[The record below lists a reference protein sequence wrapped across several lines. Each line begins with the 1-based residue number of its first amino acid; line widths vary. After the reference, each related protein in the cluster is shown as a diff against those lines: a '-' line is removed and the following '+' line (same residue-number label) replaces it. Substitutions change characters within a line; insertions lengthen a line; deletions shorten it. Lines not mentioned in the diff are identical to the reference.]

1 MPALS
6 NPRHERLAQALAAGI
21 PPDEALIVAG
31 YKARGIAA
39 RLAGRADVVGRVR
52 ELTDG
57 SDLSAVIAGLVPA
70 IHGCEA
76 AGPWIPGTS
85 PGMTAALEASASV
98 TDLPS
103 RPAPTRQWVL
113 ERLVDNVER
122 ALQLADPKD
131 PATEATARTKYD
143 GSVANR
149 ALELLGKELGMFT
162 ERTENQH
169 TLHDISDQPLTP
181 DQWAKRHVGD
191 A

>member
-1 MPALS
+1 MPALP
-6 NPRHERLAQALAAGI
+6 NPRHERLAHALTAGI
-21 PPDEALIVAG
+21 DPDEALIVAG
-31 YKARGIAA
+31 YRARGIAA
-39 RLAGRADVVGRVR
+39 RLAARADIAGRVR
-52 ELTDG
+52 ELAGTRQMPPPQPSPASG
-57 SDLSAVIAGLVPA
+57 RGGMAHMVAEESSLSD
-70 IHGCEA
+70 
-76 AGPWIPGTS
+76 
-85 PGMTAALEASASV
+85 AS
-98 TDLPS
+98 S

-131 PATEATARTKYD
+131 PATEASARTKYD

-162 ERTENQH
+162 ERSENQH

-181 DQWAKRHVGD
+181 EQWAKRHIGD